1 MSETERLRDGW
12 KVLEALAGGDL
23 RLRFL
28 SSEEGSPAIGIDV
41 SGRRHLLFP
50 IEPDMVVVE
59 DQRSGGVRFGRR
71 VLEDESGGRVFVDVV
86 CAKAHLNELFD
97 IVASEMVEEVAS
109 GGVDRPDAGCRR
121 VLDRWREL
129 LDREA
134 DAASSVEKVIGVF
147 GELFHLR
154 ELARID
160 PRAVELWTGPTGS
173 RHDFQGSGGSLEV
186 KATQTRHGRFF
197 EISSHDQL
205 EPLPG
210 LPLYLGCL
218 KLERVG
224 SGGSTLVDLIT
235 ELTDLGADRG
245 RINTLV
251 AQAGMKPS
259 DVEDG
264 APAFRVIEHRVY
276 DVDATFPAVTS
287 RSFIGRQLPAGVMR
301 LRYLL
306 DLSSE
311 PPDPIPK
318 AMLSEV
324 FRAIV
329 GAA

>member
-1 MSETERLRDGW
+1 VSEAERLRDGW

-28 SSEEGSPAIGIDV
+28 SPGEAAPAIGLDV
-41 SGRRHLLFP
+41 AGRRHLLFP
-50 IEPDMVVVE
+50 IKGDTLVVE
-59 DQRSGGVRFGRR
+59 DQRSGGVRFSRR
-71 VLEDESGGRVFVDVV
+71 VLEDESGGRVFVDVI

-97 IVASEMVEEVAS
+97 IVASEMVDEVAS
-109 GGVDRPDAGCRR
+109 RGADHPDVGCRR

-134 DAASSVEKVIGVF
+134 DAVSGVEKVIGVF

-154 ELARID
+154 ELVRID
-160 PRAVELWTGPTGS
+160 PRAVALWTGPTGS
-173 RHDFQGSGGSLEV
+173 RHDFQGSGASLEV

-218 KLERVG
+218 KVERVG
-224 SGGSTLVDLIT
+224 SGGDTLSDLIT
-235 ELTDLGADRG
+235 DLTDLGADRG

-251 AQAGMKPS
+251 AQAGMKPR
-259 DVEDG
+259 DLEKE
-264 APAFRVIEHRVY
+264 APAFRVMEHRFY
-276 DVDATFPAVTS
+276 DVDLTFSGVTS
-287 RSFIGRQLPAGVMR
+287 RSFVGGQLPKGVMR

-311 PPDPIPK
+311 PPDPVPTE
-318 AMLSEV
+318 MLHEV
-324 FRAIV
+324 FRTIV
-329 GAA
+329 GAL

>member
-1 MSETERLRDGW
+1 VSETERLRDGW

-28 SSEEGSPAIGIDV
+28 SSDGGSPAIGLDV
-41 SGRRHLLFP
+41 AGRRHLLFP
-50 IEPDMVVVE
+50 IERDMAVVE
-59 DQRSGGVRFGRR
+59 DQRSGGVRFSRR

-109 GGVDRPDAGCRR
+109 YGADRPDVGCRR

-134 DAASSVEKVIGVF
+134 DAVSGVEKVIGMF

-154 ELARID
+154 ELVRID
-160 PRAVELWTGPTGS
+160 PRAVELWTGPIGS
-173 RHDFQGSGGSLEV
+173 RHDFQGSGASLEV
-186 KATQTRHGRFF
+186 KTTQTRQGRFF

-218 KLERVG
+218 KVERVAS
-224 SGGSTLVDLIT
+224 SGDTLMDLIA

-245 RINTLV
+245 RIKTLM
-251 AQAGMKPS
+251 AQAGMKPA
-259 DVEDG
+259 DLEKE
-264 APAFRVIEHRVY
+264 APAFRVVEHRLY
-276 DVDATFPAVTS
+276 DVDLTFPGVTS
-287 RSFIGRQLPAGVMR
+287 RTFVGGQLPAGVMR

-311 PPDPIPK
+311 PPNPIPTGL
-318 AMLSEV
+318 LSEV
-324 FRAIV
+324 FRTIV
-329 GAA
+329 GAP